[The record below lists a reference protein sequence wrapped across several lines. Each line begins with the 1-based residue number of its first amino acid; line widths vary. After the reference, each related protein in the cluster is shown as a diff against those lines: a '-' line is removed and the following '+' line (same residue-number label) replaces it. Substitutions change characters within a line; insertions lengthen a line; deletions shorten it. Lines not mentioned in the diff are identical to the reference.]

1 MPAAPLPL
9 RDGLDPTRVR
19 MPDVATGATVL
30 EYLRARFPQDAARLT
45 EKVAGGEIVD
55 AAGVPIDSTTVAR
68 PRADIYLYRDPP
80 VEPTVPFTLD
90 VLHRDENLLVVD
102 KPHFLATTPRGAYV
116 ARSALVLLRR
126 RFDLP
131 ELSPAHRLDRL
142 TAGVLVFTVRQQ
154 ARRPYQE
161 LFAQRAITKQYDAI
175 APLATDIMGRSA
187 GSTPDLDF
195 PLTVRSRIIKERGV
209 LQARE
214 VPGEPNAE
222 TLVELVDTFG
232 AHGLYRL
239 HPRTG
244 KTHQLRVHLCS
255 LGIPIVGDNF
265 YPSFRDVAD
274 DDYSDPLRLLA
285 RSIEFVDPL
294 SGLVRRFES
303 NRSLDPPVMQQ
314 IRP

>member
-1 MPAAPLPL
+1 
-9 RDGLDPTRVR
+9 
-19 MPDVATGATVL
+19 
-30 EYLRARFPQDAARLT
+30 
-45 EKVAGGEIVD
+45 
-55 AAGVPIDSTTVAR
+55 
-68 PRADIYLYRDPP
+68 
-80 VEPTVPFTLD
+80 VESTVPFSLD

-102 KPHFLATTPRGAYV
+102 KPHFLATTPRGAYI

-126 RFDLP
+126 QFDLP

-142 TAGVLVFTVRQQ
+142 TAGVLVFTVQRQ

-161 LFAQRAITKQYDAI
+161 MFAQRTVTKQYEAI
-175 APLATDIMGRSA
+175 APLSRN
-187 GSTPDLDF
+187 LDF
-195 PLTVRSRIIKERGV
+195 PLTVHSRIVKERGV

-222 TLVELVDTFG
+222 TRVELVDTLG
-232 AHGLYRL
+232 SYGRYRL

-265 YPSFRDVAD
+265 YPSFREVAD

-294 SGLVRRFES
+294 SGVVRRFES
-303 NRSLDPPVMQQ
+303 NRSLDPPAAQP
-314 IRP
+314 IP

>member
-1 MPAAPLPL
+1 
-9 RDGLDPTRVR
+9 
-19 MPDVATGATVL
+19 MPDVATGTTVL
-30 EYLRARFPQDAARLT
+30 EYLCARFPKDAARLT
-45 EKVAGGEIVD
+45 EKVSGGEVVD
-55 AAGVPIDSTTVAR
+55 AAGVPIDAATIAG

-80 VEPTVPFTLD
+80 VESPVPFSVD

-102 KPHFLATTPRGAYV
+102 KPHFLATTPRGAYI

-126 RFDLP
+126 QFDLP

-161 LFAQRAITKQYDAI
+161 LFAQRTITKQYEAI
-175 APLATDIMGRSA
+175 APLSRN
-187 GSTPDLDF
+187 LDF
-195 PLTVRSRIIKERGV
+195 PLTVRSRIVKDRGV

-222 TLVELVDTFG
+222 TRVELVDTLG
-232 AHGLYRL
+232 PYGRYRL

-265 YPSFRDVAD
+265 YPSFREVAD

-285 RSIEFVDPL
+285 RSIEFADPL
-294 SGLVRRFES
+294 SGVVRRFES
-303 NRSLDPPVMQQ
+303 NRSLDPPAA
-314 IRP
+314 RPMP

>member
-1 MPAAPLPL
+1 
-9 RDGLDPTRVR
+9 

-30 EYLRARFPQDAARLT
+30 QYLCARFPQDAARLT
-45 EKVAGGEIVD
+45 EKVSAGEVVD
-55 AAGVPIDSTTVAR
+55 AAGVPIDPSTIAG

-80 VEPTVPFTLD
+80 VESAVPFSLD

-102 KPHFLATTPRGAYV
+102 KPHFLATTPRGAYI

-126 RFDLP
+126 QFDLP

-142 TAGVLVFTVRQQ
+142 TAGVLVFTVQRQ

-161 LFAQRAITKQYDAI
+161 MFAQRTVTKQYEAI
-175 APLATDIMGRSA
+175 APLSQNV
-187 GSTPDLDF
+187 DF
-195 PLTVRSRIIKERGV
+195 PLTVHSRIVKDRGV

-222 TLVELVDTFG
+222 TRVELVDTLG
-232 AHGLYRL
+232 SYGRYRL

-265 YPSFRDVAD
+265 YPSFREVAD

-294 SGLVRRFES
+294 SGVVRRFES
-303 NRSLDPPVMQQ
+303 NRSLDPPAVQP
-314 IRP
+314 IS

>member
-1 MPAAPLPL
+1 
-9 RDGLDPTRVR
+9 

-30 EYLRARFPQDAARLT
+30 EYLCARFPQDAARLT
-45 EKVAGGEIVD
+45 EKVSGGEVVD
-55 AAGVPIDSTTVAR
+55 AAGVPIDPSTIAG

-80 VEPTVPFTLD
+80 VESAVPFSLD

-102 KPHFLATTPRGAYV
+102 KPHFLATTPRGAYI

-126 RFDLP
+126 QFDLP

-142 TAGVLVFTVRQQ
+142 TAGVLVFTVQRQ

-161 LFAQRAITKQYDAI
+161 MFAQRTVTKQYEAI
-175 APLATDIMGRSA
+175 APLSQNV
-187 GSTPDLDF
+187 DF
-195 PLTVRSRIIKERGV
+195 PLTVHSRIVKERGV

-222 TLVELVDTFG
+222 TRIELVDTLG
-232 AHGLYRL
+232 SYGRYRL
-239 HPRTG
+239 HPHTG

-265 YPSFRDVAD
+265 YPSFREVAD

-294 SGLVRRFES
+294 SGVVRRFES
-303 NRSLDPPVMQQ
+303 NRSLDPPAAQP
-314 IRP
+314 IP